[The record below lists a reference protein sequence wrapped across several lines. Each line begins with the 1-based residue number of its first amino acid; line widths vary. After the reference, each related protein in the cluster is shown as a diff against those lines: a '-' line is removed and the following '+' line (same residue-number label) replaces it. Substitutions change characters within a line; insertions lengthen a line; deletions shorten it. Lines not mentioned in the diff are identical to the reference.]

1 MLREYTQ
8 LYSLN
13 RKSKRI
19 LEIMNQKDQ
28 YLEKKIKKFKNN
40 NKLKINEI

>member
-1 MLREYTQ
+1 MLRGHTQ

-13 RKSKRI
+13 RKSRRI

-28 YLEKKIKKFKNN
+28 CLEKKIKKFKNN